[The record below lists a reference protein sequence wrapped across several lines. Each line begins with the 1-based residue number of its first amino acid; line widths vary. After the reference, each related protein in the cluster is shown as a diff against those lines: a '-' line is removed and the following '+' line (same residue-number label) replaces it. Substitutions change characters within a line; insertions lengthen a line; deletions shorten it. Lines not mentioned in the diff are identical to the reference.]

1 MAAQLAFILSVALLG
16 VSGLV
21 FAASHLYG
29 YGIHWADQVC
39 NGAPSLCGDP
49 TSVGA
54 VTAAV
59 VAVYFI
65 LRELEV

>member
-1 MAAQLAFILSVALLG
+1 MAAQLAFVLSLVLLA
-16 VSGLV
+16 VSGLA
-21 FAASHLYG
+21 FAASQLYG
-29 YGIHWADQVC
+29 HGIHWADQIC
-39 NGAPSLCGDP
+39 TGAPALCADP

-59 VAVYFI
+59 VAAYFI